1 MKSTKN
7 SGLPKTELA
16 TGKIISPSRIAAFL
30 ECGEAHRLRYDEGI
44 QARRPPL
51 CEAALLGKYIHDYME
66 EILQNGFP
74 DVYNVD
80 LQPAPLGIAMRA
92 VRWLQKRFKTIEVVG
107 TEFKVSA
114 DLPDASLGAIGGQVD
129 ALLRLDDKLVLID
142 WKTTKYLPQD
152 TLDLSH
158 QTAAYLYCLRE
169 AGIKPDRAGLFYI
182 RSEAVNVKYTAKGV
196 ISKQSKLDH
205 ETIEKLGLD
214 MKQTSDWQS
223 DFTAPVNW
231 DMVDALVANMQV
243 AVRNM
248 AIEQPMHIR
257 ASTFGCMRC
266 EFLSLCLAKLRGEDP
281 SNLTKIFFETRT
293 KR

>member
-30 ECGEAHRLRYDEGI
+30 ECGEAHRLRYGEGI
-44 QARRPPL
+44 QARRPPPND
-51 CEAALLGKYIHDYME
+51 AAELGKKIHDAIE
-66 EILQNGFP
+66 DQLINGTWAPFGSRSAT
-74 DVYNVD
+74 
-80 LQPAPLGIAMRA
+80 PADAIASRA
-92 VRWLQKRFKTIEVVG
+92 IRWLRKRFKTIEVAG

-114 DLPDASLGAIGGQVD
+114 DLPDTSLGAIGGQVD
-129 ALLRLDDKLVLID
+129 ALLRLDGKLVLID

-169 AGIKPDRAGLFYI
+169 AGLKPDSAGLFYI
-182 RSEAVNVKYTAKGV
+182 RSEVPEIKYTAKGIV
-196 ISKQSKLDH
+196 SKQSKLDH
-205 ETIEKLGLD
+205 ETIEQLRLD
-214 MKQTSDWQS
+214 MKQTADWQS

-231 DMVDALVANMQV
+231 DMVDALVENMQV
-243 AVRNM
+243 AIRNM
-248 AIEQPMHIR
+248 KIEQPMHIR

-266 EFLSLCLAKLRGEDP
+266 EFLPLCSAKLRGEDP